1 MKLEIIDHLITECSL
16 DKRVTDGMFNP
27 MIQEHMNVL
36 IDKMLAMGILY
47 EDVKQFTNKIAEGKY
62 PERQAYNKEGFL
74 VTFPT
79 PDYKSQALSS
89 GDYFNYDPTSGK
101 GGMHLVKKADPS
113 TMTPT
118 GDVQEPKPTVEPN
131 SPTINEP
138 TRPAQSQTSKD
149 GTEQP
154 PANNPIKTSP
164 KITNQTAAPKVQPQK
179 TTDNTQNQAPEKTV
193 AVNSPT
199 EPDQTNIQSK
209 PEDIQ
214 KISKKEKTPVSYV
227 TGEPDGEPL
236 DLTNFSAY
244 KDPSLEWAHN
254 QKWEKRDNGNY
265 YDNNGVLRAV
275 IGIDGSAVPATEQDR
290 ASIRQWLDK
299 KRQERLPGEKL

>member
-1 MKLEIIDHLITECSL
+1 MKSEIIDYLITECSL
-16 DKRVTDGMFNP
+16 DHRVTDGMFNP
-27 MIQEHMNVL
+27 LLQEHMNVL
-36 IDKMLAMGILY
+36 IDKLLIMGVLY
-47 EDVKQFTNKIAEGKY
+47 EDVKKFVNKIAEGKY

-101 GGMHLVKKADPS
+101 GGMHLVRKAEP
-113 TMTPT
+113 TAMEPT
-118 GDVQEPKPTVEPN
+118 GTVQEPKP
-131 SPTINEP
+131 
-138 TRPAQSQTSKD
+138 A
-149 GTEQP
+149 EQP
-154 PANNPIKTSP
+154 ISPDTTAPAKPGQQQNSTDTSTSTEKSPIKTSP
-164 KITNQTAAPKVQPQK
+164 EITNKPAAAPAKQLKPVTGDISSEPTTPEPVKATEQP
-179 TTDNTQNQAPEKTV
+179 
-193 AVNSPT
+193 
-199 EPDQTNIQSK
+199 NIQSK
-209 PEDIQ
+209 PSDIQ
-214 KISKKEKTPVSYV
+214 QISKKEKTPVSYG